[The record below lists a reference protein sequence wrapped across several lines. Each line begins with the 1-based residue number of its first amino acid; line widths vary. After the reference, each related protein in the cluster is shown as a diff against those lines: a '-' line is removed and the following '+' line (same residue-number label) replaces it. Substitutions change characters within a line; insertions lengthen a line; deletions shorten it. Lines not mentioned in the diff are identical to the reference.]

1 MICTMIT
8 YMEKHLPQYKISVFS
23 ICERFFE

>member
-8 YMEKHLPQYKISVFS
+8 YMEKHLPQDKIFVFS

>member
-1 MICTMIT
+1 MICAMID
-8 YMEKHLPQYKISVFS
+8 YMEKHLPQDEILVFS